1 MMQHVRSIPENLAAT
16 DQQLHELYTA
26 SEVCQL
32 SILELEERSQHL
44 EAKNTE
50 HSTLLEDMG
59 SRLAAAEH
67 GIDALPP
74 WKRAYEQKMLE
85 REEDAKAKYRKLEDK
100 DEELQSLV
108 EQHMARMMERLPAIC
123 FLLELCAAAGSHS
136 YMVRVEGNRDGEFRM
151 QLRQQNRFKGTH
163 RNCEKDHD
171 GYAPLL
177 GARCVQNS
185 GAAPDR
191 KAPVLGVCQSPFDM
205 DPEVL
210 YAFSF

>member
-44 EAKNTE
+44 EVKNTE

-85 REEDAKAKYRKLEDK
+85 REEDAKAKHRKLEDK

-136 YMVRVEGNRDGEFRM
+136 YMVRVVGNRDGSSECSSDSRIGLKERIGIVKRTMMDMHHFWV
-151 QLRQQNRFKGTH
+151 LNVCKIVVLLLTGGRQF
-163 RNCEKDHD
+163 
-171 GYAPLL
+171 
-177 GARCVQNS
+177 
-185 GAAPDR
+185 
-191 KAPVLGVCQSPFDM
+191 
-205 DPEVL
+205 
-210 YAFSF
+210 

>member
-1 MMQHVRSIPENLAAT
+1 MQHVRSIPENLAAT

-44 EAKNTE
+44 EVKNTE

-85 REEDAKAKYRKLEDK
+85 REEDAKAKHRKLEDK

-136 YMVRVEGNRDGEFRM
+136 YMVRVVGNRDGSSECSSDSRIGLKERIGIVKRTMMDMHHFWV
-151 QLRQQNRFKGTH
+151 LNVCKIVVLLLTGGRQF
-163 RNCEKDHD
+163 
-171 GYAPLL
+171 
-177 GARCVQNS
+177 
-185 GAAPDR
+185 
-191 KAPVLGVCQSPFDM
+191 
-205 DPEVL
+205 
-210 YAFSF
+210 